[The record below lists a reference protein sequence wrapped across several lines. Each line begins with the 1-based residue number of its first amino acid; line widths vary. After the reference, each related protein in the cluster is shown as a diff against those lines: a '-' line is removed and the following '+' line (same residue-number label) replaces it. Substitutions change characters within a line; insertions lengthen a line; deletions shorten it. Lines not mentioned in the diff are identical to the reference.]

1 MKSIEGLDGISDLDV
16 GCSHNKKYLKLTQWI
31 AGSPDNKV
39 DKDIESLRLNPD
51 VAIILNPSP
60 MKLFDSE
67 LKYIN
72 EHNLKIEMGSEGY
85 YRWFKPF

>member
-1 MKSIEGLDGISDLDV
+1 MHRIHSHDLFDPVSYTHLDV
-16 GCSHNKKYLKLTQWI
+16 YKRQ
-31 AGSPDNKV
+31 
-39 DKDIESLRLNPD
+39 SLRLKPD
-51 VAIILNPSP
+51 VAITLNPSP